1 MQYAPT
7 GSFICRFIN
16 LGPMPLL
23 IIKSPRKMQ
32 ALAESLRSDG
42 KIIGLVPTMGALH
55 EGHLKLVDI
64 ARKNADIVIVSIFI
78 NPAQFAA
85 GEDFG
90 KYPRSFKSD
99 CDKLEKRGAH
109 VVFQPSVDDI
119 YPAGY
124 LTYIDVGK
132 IGEILEG
139 ARRPG
144 HFRGVATVCAKLF
157 NITKPHIAVFGQKDG
172 QQLAVIK
179 RMVHDL
185 NFDID
190 IITAPIVRTAS
201 GVAMSSRH
209 SYLSADGLEE
219 AKVIRQSLQL
229 AQEIIK
235 RGERNP
241 QAIEIVMRELIQSVP
256 GARVDYI
263 AFNRWDD
270 LETLETLSGRVM
282 ISLVVEIE
290 NVRLLDN
297 IIIKL

>member
-1 MQYAPT
+1 
-7 GSFICRFIN
+7 
-16 LGPMPLL
+16 
-23 IIKSPRKMQ
+23 MQ
-32 ALAESLRSDG
+32 ALAESFRADG

-64 ARKNADIVIVSIFI
+64 ASKKADIVIVSIFV
-78 NPAQFAA
+78 NPAQFAP

-109 VVFQPSVDDI
+109 LVFHPSVDDI

-124 LTYIDVGK
+124 LTYIDVEK
-132 IGEILEG
+132 ISDILEG

-144 HFRGVATVCAKLF
+144 HLRGVATICAKLF
-157 NITKPHIAVFGQKDG
+157 NMTKPHIAVFGQKDG

-209 SYLSADGLEE
+209 SYLSADGLEK
-219 AKVIRQSLQL
+219 AKVIRESLQL
-229 AQEIIK
+229 AEEMIK
-235 RGERNP
+235 DGERNAR
-241 QAIEIVMRELIQSVP
+241 AIEGRMRELIESVP
-256 GARVDYI
+256 GARVEYI

-270 LETLETLSGRVM
+270 LEPIPTRWVGHGEQAKLSGQVM
-282 ISLVVEIE
+282 ISLVVVIE
-290 NVRLLDN
+290 SVRLLDN
-297 IIIKL
+297 VILKIGRRSQ